1 MALGKTE
8 GGTTNKNLSRK
19 TSDAEKH
26 QGKRGRGPTGD
37 TDKRSETG
45 KGVEGPGKT
54 NRDRSATDGDG
65 LALDAGEGIDRV
77 DSAGHEA
84 AGKGHKNS
92 QHPGLDRI
100 LEPEKNDDEFGKG
113 IVGMPKE
120 TEGLAEGG
128 NQEGMDGA
136 GGEETLLYGGGYFER
151 EKAGLEDGVSLR
163 ETMNADSIEPNYN
176 YDIDPMT
183 GNAPERK
190 VGRTNNYVVQ
200 GKRKNKF
207 LIGEM

>member
-1 MALGKTE
+1 MALGKIDKGNGE
-8 GGTTNKNLSRK
+8 GKKQEGSPGR
-19 TSDAEKH
+19 SPPGRQEK
-26 QGKRGRGPTGD
+26 RAPR
-37 TDKRSETG
+37 G
-45 KGVEGPGKT
+45 KGVEGAGKT
-54 NRDRSATDGDG
+54 DRAHSPAEGDG
-65 LALDAGEGIDRV
+65 LALDADEGIDRV

-128 NQEGMDGA
+128 KQEGMAGV

-163 ETMNADSIEPNYN
+163 ETMNADGIEPNYN

-190 VGRTNNYVVQ
+190 VGRTNNYVVS

>member
-1 MALGKTE
+1 MALGKIDKGNGE
-8 GGTTNKNLSRK
+8 GKKKEGSPGKSRP
-19 TSDAEKH
+19 
-26 QGKRGRGPTGD
+26 GRQERKVP
-37 TDKRSETG
+37 SG

-54 NRDRSATDGDG
+54 DRDHSPAEGDG
-65 LALDAGEGIDRV
+65 LALDADEGIDRV

-84 AGKGHKNS
+84 AGKGHMNS
-92 QHPGLDRI
+92 KHPGLDRI

-128 NQEGMDGA
+128 NQEGMDGV

-190 VGRTNNYVVQ
+190 VGRTNNYVVS